1 MTPGW
6 LLFLGDGDGDGMT
19 SQLLLLLLWY
29 FPGCSLCL
37 CLLLVQPWYSL
48 FFKACCK
55 LSGKKREK
63 E

>member
-1 MTPGW
+1 MSPGW
-6 LLFLGDGDGDGMT
+6 LLVLGDGDGMT
-19 SQLLLLLLWY
+19 SQLLLLLWC

-37 CLLLVQPWYSL
+37 CLLLVQPSYSL